1 METKGNSKKRKN
13 YGSGSIYQLKDREG
27 FGGGITLVINGVK
40 TRKTVYGKTKT
51 EVRNKIKELQSME
64 QAGVFKEKN
73 YLTIK
78 QLAQKIIDEQLALN
92 EIKQSSYDRK
102 SETLKKLKPIY
113 DIRLQDITEDQI
125 KRFFITQINYSQ
137 SIINKEYQ
145 LLKAVMKEAERK
157 KIITEN
163 PMSDIKK
170 PKSKQELVKV
180 RALTLGEQQKL
191 LEVLKT
197 QDVNY
202 SEQMI
207 ISMFTGARMGEINA
221 LEVKDIDVKNKTI
234 SIHQTVSRGNY
245 GQHIISKRT
254 KTSAGMRKLPI
265 DDTLADFL
273 KECIGDK
280 TEGLIFTRK
289 GRIITTSQVNNQY
302 SRILK
307 KYNIIDE
314 TVEGKVD
321 LHSLRHTY
329 ATRCIE
335 SGMPPKVLQ
344 KLLGHTDISVTLN
357 TYCTAFDEYT
367 GLNIEVA
374 NNYMT
379 EQNLSIA

>member
-1 METKGNSKKRKN
+1 MKSNTRNNN
-13 YGSGSIYQLKDREG
+13 YGNGSIYYIEDRNRYA
-27 FGGGITLVINGVK
+27 GGVTLDINGEK
-40 TRKTVYGKTKT
+40 KRKTVYGKTKA

-64 QAGVFKEKN
+64 VAGVFQERN

-78 QLAQKIIDEQLALN
+78 QLAEKMMDEQLALN

-102 SETLKKLKPIY
+102 CETLKKLKPIY
-113 DIRLQDITEDQI
+113 NIRLQDITEEQI
-125 KRFFITQINYSQ
+125 KHFFITQINYSQ

-145 LLKAVMKEAERK
+145 LLKAVLKEAERK

-163 PMSDIKK
+163 PMSDFKK

-180 RALTLGEQQKL
+180 RALTLDEQAVL
-191 LEVLKT
+191 LNILKSEEI
-197 QDVNY
+197 NY

-221 LEVKDIDVKNKTI
+221 LEVRDINFITNTI
-234 SIHQTVSRGNY
+234 NIHKTVSRGNY

-254 KTSAGMRKLPI
+254 KTDAGKRKLPMNKN
-265 DDTLADFL
+265 LADFL
-273 KECIGDK
+273 KTCIGDK
-280 TEGLIFTRK
+280 KKGLIFTQK
-289 GRIITTSQVNNQY
+289 DRIITTSQVNNQY

-307 KYNIIDE
+307 KYDIIDDSID
-314 TVEGKVD
+314 GKVD

-335 SGMPPKVLQ
+335 AGMPPKVLQ

-357 TYCTAFDEYT
+357 TYCDAFDSFSDE
-367 GLNIEVA
+367 NIALA
-374 NNYMT
+374 NDYMKNN
-379 EQNLSIA
+379 NLTIM